1 MRVYPVFL
9 NIDGRPCLVVGGG
22 AIGERK
28 VQDLLLAGA
37 RVSVVSREATPTLL
51 DLARRGEILYR
62 QENFTPEHLDGMV
75 LVIGA
80 TNNLQTNREISAAAQ
95 ARGLPVNIV
104 DAPALCTF
112 IVPATVRRGEL
123 TLAIGTGGQSPALA
137 KKLRQDLEQLFGS
150 EYGPYLELLGA
161 VRAKVLASRR
171 DHPDNLTVFTNI
183 VHSPLLELV
192 RNGDRE
198 GIRKLLA
205 TLVGAIL
212 PPVEMAELQTQA
224 ASLFTNS
231 LPTRL

>member
-62 QENFTPEHLDGMV
+62 QEDFTPEHLDGMV

-137 KKLRQDLEQLFGS
+137 KK
-150 EYGPYLELLGA
+150 
-161 VRAKVLASRR
+161 
-171 DHPDNLTVFTNI
+171 
-183 VHSPLLELV
+183 
-192 RNGDRE
+192 
-198 GIRKLLA
+198 
-205 TLVGAIL
+205 
-212 PPVEMAELQTQA
+212 
-224 ASLFTNS
+224 
-231 LPTRL
+231 